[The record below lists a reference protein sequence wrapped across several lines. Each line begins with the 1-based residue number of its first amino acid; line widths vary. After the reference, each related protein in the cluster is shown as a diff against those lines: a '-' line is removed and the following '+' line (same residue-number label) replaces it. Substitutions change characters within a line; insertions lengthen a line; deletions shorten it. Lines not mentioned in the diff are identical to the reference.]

1 MTNTSRLHA
10 LLIGIDAYPQG
21 VSSLRGCVNDIDAIQ
36 ALLIGR
42 MHVDPKMIRRLVAP
56 GVVDPNR
63 PGEPPSAAPT
73 RANILGAFA
82 EIASTVEVRDQANE
96 GLKDRVLVYFSGHGT
111 QLTLVT
117 PGGHRFTREAILP
130 VDAITPEDPARRYI
144 FDWELSELL
153 RKLADKAH
161 VSMVLDCCSAAGM
174 TRKAFQ
180 VPGSTARYHAVS
192 QAIPTE
198 LKPPDCVARGLGPS
212 IASESCT
219 AVVVAACLDDE
230 RAIESADGAQWHGQ
244 FTRALVHALA
254 DVPDA
259 ELAEL
264 RWSRIWSEVQTNV
277 AARSPA
283 QHPWVSSNLRSQ
295 VFGGPTE
302 LGDAGYAVT
311 QIANS
316 SRVCIHAG
324 THAGVGVGAEIAIY
338 GHEPALLPP
347 IGSEREAAVRLAT
360 LRVTTVTEH
369 GAEAEIIAG
378 GASWPAG
385 ARGRM
390 ILAAA
395 DDRLGVTVPADA
407 VALAEAIGRSNLLAV
422 AGDGRR
428 GDVVV
433 ERLPDKR
440 WALTDDVYG
449 LGKPK
454 PDKPAPPASD
464 TQEPEP
470 ALPASA
476 EQEPEPTLP
485 PCDAQDVEAAVRLAE
500 HYTRYIAPLRLARRC
515 HDHPGALRVSLL
527 DCNHLDGT
535 LSAEDAQDPALPVLP
550 AGQHAPFELRAGR
563 ADDDQG
569 DRFCLRIE
577 NTLRELLFVT
587 VLDCD
592 SDGAVSLLADRVHIR
607 GGARTTLW
615 HPSGLGQPFRAALGD
630 RQARGVDRFV
640 CIATTDRGARFDHLE
655 LHATFASALTTTR
668 LVLLAQPPRPAHPA
682 YTATVVTAYLT
693 ALPNRPDVPRPSR
706 SLRAE
711 LGRGLA
717 IVIGIDGY
725 GGANDLKNAERDAC
739 AIGERLKADHGFTVY
754 RLCGRKAKAKALC
767 TLFARKLCL
776 LAQAYEQIVIY
787 FAGHGGL
794 MRSNDGELRGMLA
807 PSGADFKDPS
817 TFLDMAIVRKAC
829 EQAAHEPY
837 PAGRKRHVLLLLDCC
852 AAGAVATR
860 LVHGSYQV
868 LCRERYKQ
876 LLDLRSVEVIGATSH
891 DGVAIDFE
899 LMARRRDAFGDE
911 HSPFANA
918 LLTALTCASG
928 DGRSHPVDHN
938 HDGIFTARELYDYVK
953 ESVYQ
958 YTLGLSP
965 ELRQRPVHHTLDGH
979 QGGDLVFAASK
990 RRLALPSAEQLSA
1003 RDNPYY
1009 GAAAYGDSDRDE
1021 RLFFGRDDAL
1031 ARLDAH
1037 VEKHRLTVVTG
1048 PSRCGKSSLINAGLI
1063 RARRAAG
1070 WEIVRVQPGQQLPT
1084 PAKEGAP
1091 TRLIVVDPLESVCG
1105 LPESERAGFLVSLG
1119 RLAARSGDRLVVA
1132 VGAANIARLGKGALD
1147 GDTPAWSEYSVP
1159 AMAEDELRAVVEG
1172 PADVSVVFFT
1182 QDRSPNGENQL
1193 LVDRLLDEVRDMPDA
1208 LSLLSNTL
1216 HAMVSHCMQQGGRVL
1231 SWNDYEEVHGVRQAI
1246 VDRAESMVNAE
1257 PPEIQRALIRIFVRL
1272 TDVRDLK
1279 NKRRAL
1285 RRDQIGAIEHSDAQ
1299 LSMVLDRLDQARL
1312 IVRGETI
1319 ELAHDALFTDWSRI
1333 TALVDPAKALP
1344 STRAAL
1350 ELHSQLADAALIW
1363 TTSRAREREVPAWVR
1378 DLRVDTSATSLPVRA
1393 ADLWGR
1399 GQLAQ
1404 VRARLA
1410 NPLVGP
1416 LARFAE
1422 FIQPDRLIRR
1432 IQAHSP
1438 IALSNGERGFLH
1450 ASAARQRNALAL
1462 AGTVAIVLLIG
1473 SFAGLA
1479 IARTAAAAE
1488 RQKAALAELDAVRIA
1503 AGKGRQNP
1511 REIQSA
1517 VADALVAIHTEPGAI
1532 HDPALGAALL
1542 ELAQAN
1548 TSLPTRTLHG
1558 LGDDVRALNIHD
1570 DRLVAVVAGPNGAL
1584 DVIDGLLDGS
1594 RSTRPLIRE
1603 DEPPPVMAISPGGSW
1618 IACAAQGEVRL
1629 WNVAEGGWQGTP
1641 IQLRDARPGPGE
1653 LADEASIIAFSADEA
1668 RIAVSFGATEASTI
1682 GVWDVACH
1690 ARVGALHEIDGRGVL
1705 ALDPTGAH
1713 AIAAAAQA
1721 GWQVVLFD
1729 VANGAAVPV
1738 KGFTAQ
1744 RATTARFSPDGQ
1756 WLAIGSTEGAG
1767 IWFVANGQAAGVR
1780 PLDDLHGNVTALAFS
1795 HDGARL
1801 AGATLDGDAVIWPAL
1816 TSAPADASLR
1826 YLVGNKGPV
1835 DFLAFSGDTLVAAGQ
1850 QTGALLWDLRA
1861 PLALALRHG
1870 GPVTSLAAPAGGDWL
1885 VTGAVDRMVRQWSTR
1900 TGELRQRFSRAR
1912 SGIIVAA
1919 HDTWFAASGADRI
1932 TETFDEQRGKLGEYT
1947 QQRSPIQ
1954 AVAISPTGLV
1964 ASASGDGTVAVFDR
1978 YGAEQRTIVH
1988 SGEKPG
1994 DAFSV
1999 DIPALAVTAVAWSAD
2014 GQLATAGNDGDV
2026 KIWPTRSVLV
2036 KRDTEP
2042 SETFHH
2048 RAKVR
2053 ALAWSPDGRQL
2064 VSVGD
2069 GGTAMLWQ
2077 VDRDT
2082 GRPLVG
2088 HHDEV
2093 VIARFAPDG
2102 AWIVTAGEDGTT
2114 RIWSRDGQLVWTY
2127 RGDGSPVRDAVFA
2140 SGACGKL
2147 ATTGDDGTLRLWSTT
2162 TGRELVRF
2170 AAHAGNAGEHLVF
2183 LDGGSRVASGGADG
2197 YVRIFPTCVGTVV
2210 RTLCEMRDRDRAD
2223 ATGVCPTL
2231 EEEPCCPWKEER

>member
-1 MTNTSRLHA
+1 MTNPSRLHA

-21 VSSLRGCVNDIDAIQ
+21 ISSLRGCVNDIDAIQ
-36 ALLIGR
+36 ALLLGR

-56 GVVDPNR
+56 GMVDPSR
-63 PGEPPSAAPT
+63 PGEPPSVAPT
-73 RANILGAFA
+73 RAHILQAFA
-82 EIASTVEVRDQANE
+82 EITGTVEARAELSE
-96 GLKDRVLVYFSGHGT
+96 GIKDHVLVYFSGHGT

-117 PGGHRFTREAILP
+117 PEGHRFTSEAILP
-130 VDAITPEDPARRYI
+130 VDVITPEVPAGRYI
-144 FDWELSELL
+144 FDWELSEQL
-153 RKLADKAH
+153 RKLAHKAH
-161 VSMVLDCCSAAGM
+161 VTMVLDCCSAAGM

-180 VPGSTARYHAVS
+180 VRGSTARYHVVS

-198 LKPPDCVARGLGPS
+198 LKPPDCVTRGLGPS
-212 IASESCT
+212 IASESHA

-230 RAIESADGAQWHGQ
+230 RAIESVEDAQWHGQ
-244 FTRALVHALA
+244 FTRALVRALA

-264 RWSRIWSEVQTNV
+264 RWSRIWSEVQANIATHN
-277 AARSPA
+277 PA
-283 QHPWVSSNLRSQ
+283 QHPWVSSNLRSH
-295 VFGGPTE
+295 VFGGPSE

-316 SRVCIHAG
+316 PRVRIHAG
-324 THAGVGVGAEIAIY
+324 TRAGVGVGAEIAVY
-338 GHEPALLPP
+338 GPEPALLPP
-347 IGSEREAAVRLAT
+347 VGSEREAAARQAT

-369 GAEAEIIAG
+369 GPEAEIIAG
-378 GASWPAG
+378 GASWSAG

-390 ILAAA
+390 ILAAP
-395 DDRLGVTVPADA
+395 DDRLAVTVPADA
-407 VALAEAIGRSNLLAV
+407 VALAVAIGRSSLLAV
-422 AGDGRR
+422 ADDRCR
-428 GDVVV
+428 GDVVF
-433 ERLPDKR
+433 ERLPDRR

-449 LGKPK
+449 LGKPSK

-464 TQEPEP
+464 EQEPEST
-470 ALPASA
+470 LPASD

-485 PCDAQDVEAAVRLAE
+485 SCDEQDIEAAVRLAE
-500 HYTRYIAPLRLARRC
+500 HYMRYIAPVWLARRC

-527 DCNHLDGT
+527 DCNRLDGT
-535 LSAEDAQDPALPVLP
+535 MSAKDAQDPALPVLP

-577 NTLRELLFVT
+577 NTLREPLFVT

-592 SDGAVSLLADRVHIR
+592 SDGAVSLLADRVHVR

-615 HPSGLGQPFRAALGD
+615 HPSGPGQPFRAVLGND
-630 RQARGVDRFV
+630 QARGVDRFV
-640 CIATTDRGARFDHLE
+640 CIATTDRGARLDYLE
-655 LHATFASALTTTR
+655 VHATFASALTATR
-668 LVLLAQPPRPAHPA
+668 LVLLAQPPRAALPA
-682 YTATVVTAYLT
+682 YTATIVTAYLT
-693 ALPNRPDVPRPSR
+693 SFPDRPDVPRSSR
-706 SLRAE
+706 SLRGE

-754 RLCGRKAKAKALC
+754 KLCGRKAKTKALG

-776 LAQAYEQIVIY
+776 LARAYEQIVIY

-794 MRSNDGELRGMLA
+794 MRINDGELRGMLV
-807 PSGADFKDPS
+807 PSGADFNDPS

-899 LMARRRDAFGDE
+899 LMARRRDAFCDE

-918 LLTALTCASG
+918 LLTALTCAGG

-965 ELRQRPVHHTLDGH
+965 ELRQQPVHHTLDGH

-1070 WEIVRVQPGQQLPT
+1070 WKIVRVQPGQQIPA

-1091 TRLIVVDPLESVCG
+1091 KRLIVVDPLESVCG
-1105 LPESERAGFLVSLG
+1105 LPESERAGFLVNLG
-1119 RLAARSGDRLVVA
+1119 RLAARRDDRCVVV
-1132 VGAANIARLGKGALD
+1132 VGTADIALLGKGAFD
-1147 GDTPAWSEYSVP
+1147 GDTPAWSEYPVP

-1172 PADVSVVFFT
+1172 PADVSVLFFT
-1182 QDRSPNGENQL
+1182 QDRLPNGENQL

-1231 SWNDYEEVHGVRQAI
+1231 TWHDYEEVHGVRQAI
-1246 VDRAESMVNAE
+1246 VNRAESMFNAE
-1257 PPEIQRALIRIFVRL
+1257 PPEIQRALVRIFIRL
-1272 TDVRDLK
+1272 TDVRDLN

-1285 RRDQIGAIEHSDAQ
+1285 RRDQIGAIEPSDAQ
-1299 LSMVLDRLDQARL
+1299 LSMVLDRLNQVRL
-1312 IVRGETI
+1312 IVCAETI
-1319 ELAHDALFTDWSRI
+1319 ELAHNALFTDWSRI
-1333 TALVDPAKALP
+1333 TALVDPAKPLP

-1350 ELHSQLADAALIW
+1350 QLHSQLADAALIW
-1363 TTSRAREREVPAWVR
+1363 TTTRAREREGPTRVR
-1378 DLRVDTSATSLPVRA
+1378 DLRTGTSATSPPVRT

-1404 VRARLA
+1404 ARAQLA
-1410 NPLVGP
+1410 EAPVGP
-1416 LARFAE
+1416 LARLAE
-1422 FIQPDRLIRR
+1422 FVQPDRLIRR

-1462 AGTVAIVLLIG
+1462 AGAVVIVLLIG
-1473 SFAGLA
+1473 TFAGLS
-1479 IARTAAAAE
+1479 IARTATAAE
-1488 RQKAALAELDAVRIA
+1488 RQKASLAELDAVRIA

-1517 VADALVAIHTEPGAI
+1517 VADALDAIHTEPGAI

-1548 TSLPTRTLHG
+1548 TSLPTRTLRD
-1558 LGDDVRALNIHD
+1558 LGDDVRALNIRD
-1570 DRLVAVVAGPNGAL
+1570 DRVIAVVDGPNGGL
-1584 DVIDGLLDGS
+1584 DVIDGLLDGP

-1629 WNVAEGGWQGTP
+1629 WNVAAGRWQGTP
-1641 IQLRDARPGPGE
+1641 IQLRDARPAPGE

-1668 RIAVSFGATEASTI
+1668 RIAVSFGATETGAI
-1682 GVWDVACH
+1682 GVWDVARH
-1690 ARVGALHEIDGRGVL
+1690 ARVGALHNLDGRGVL
-1705 ALDPTGAH
+1705 ALDPNGAH

-1738 KGFTAQ
+1738 DGFTAQ
-1744 RATTARFSPDGQ
+1744 RATTARFSPDGR

-1767 IWFVANGQAAGVR
+1767 IWFIANGQAARVR

-1795 HDGARL
+1795 RDGARL
-1801 AGATLDGDAVIWPAL
+1801 AGATLDGDAVIWLAL
-1816 TSAPADASLR
+1816 ASAPVDVSTR

-1861 PLALALRHG
+1861 PLALALRHA

-1885 VTGAVDRMVRQWSTR
+1885 VTGAVDRLVRQWSTR
-1900 TGELRQRFSRAR
+1900 TGDLRQRFSRAR
-1912 SGIIVAA
+1912 SGITVAA

-1932 TETFDEQRGKLGEYT
+1932 TETFDEQRGKLGQYT

-1954 AVAISPTGLV
+1954 AVSISPTGFV

-1978 YGAEQRTIVH
+1978 YGAEQRTIIH
-1988 SGEKPG
+1988 AGEKSG
-1994 DAFSV
+1994 D

-2026 KIWPTRSVLV
+2026 KLWPTRSVLV

-2042 SETFHH
+2042 SKTFHH
-2048 RAKVR
+2048 RAKIH
-2053 ALAWSPDGRQL
+2053 ALAWSPNGRQL

-2077 VDRDT
+2077 VERGT

-2088 HHDEV
+2088 HHDAV
-2093 VIARFAPDG
+2093 VVARFAPPDG

-2114 RIWSRDGQLVWTY
+2114 RIWSRDGQPVRTY
-2127 RGDGSPVRDAVFA
+2127 RGDGSPVRDAMFA
-2140 SGACGKL
+2140 SGACGRL

-2170 AAHAGNAGEHLVF
+2170 AAHAGNAGEHVVF

-2197 YVRIFPTCVGTVV
+2197 YVRIFPTCVGAVV
-2210 RTLCEMRDRDRAD
+2210 RTLCEMRDRDRTD
-2223 ATGVCPTL
+2223 AAGVCPML
-2231 EEEPCCPWKEER
+2231 EEEPCCQLKEER